1 MQLNRS
7 EQVSV
12 DVADP
17 ACKQTVLLNEVKNLR
32 VCGNGCLR
40 QVRKRIEDNR
50 ALTKIPESEFANYKR
65 MRQHEGLI
73 EELGERLIALA
84 QMIDPN

>member
-1 MQLNRS
+1 M
-7 EQVSV
+7 SV
-12 DVADP
+12 DVPDP
-17 ACKQTVLLNEVKNLR
+17 ASKETVLLNEVKNLR

-40 QVRKRIEDNR
+40 QVRKRFEDNR
-50 ALTKIPESEFANYKR
+50 ALTKIAEGEFADHER

-73 EELGERLIALA
+73 EELGEHLIALA